1 MSYIKIAKAKHTELR
16 EALAGEE
23 QQVLDM
29 YVAATDEHG
38 ELVYAEQAENA
49 EQVTAECVAV
59 IGNEQRCFAKQAEA
73 YEDAQGTM
81 WLDEDRYEEV
91 FC

>member
-1 MSYIKIAKAKHTELR
+1 MSYIKLAKAKHTELR

-23 QQVLDM
+23 QVLEM
-29 YVAATDEHG
+29 YVAAVDEHG
-38 ELVYAEQAENA
+38 ELVYAEQLENA
-49 EQVTAECVAV
+49 EQVTVECVAV

-73 YEDAQGTM
+73 YVDAHGTM
-81 WLDEDRYEEV
+81 WLDEHKYEEV

>member
-1 MSYIKIAKAKHTELR
+1 MAYIKLAKAKHTELR

-23 QQVLDM
+23 QVLEM
-29 YVAATDEHG
+29 YVAAVDEHG
-38 ELVYAEQAENA
+38 ELVYAEQLENA
-49 EQVTAECVAV
+49 EQVTVECVAV

-73 YEDAQGTM
+73 YVDAHGTM
-81 WLDEDRYEEV
+81 WLDEHKYEEV

>member
-1 MSYIKIAKAKHTELR
+1 MSYIKLAKAKHTELR

-23 QQVLDM
+23 QVLDM

-38 ELVYAEQAENA
+38 ELVYAEQLENA
-49 EQVTAECVAV
+49 QQVTAECVAV

-73 YEDAQGTM
+73 YEDDGTM
-81 WLDEDRYEEV
+81 WLDEHKYEEV